1 MEIAH
6 SQILIIGAG
15 PVGLALGCMFRLQG
29 LDVRIIEKNSTTT
42 PFSKAVGIHSRTLEQ
57 MHTLGVAEQLVS
69 QGRPLTQFSISEN
82 NHKTL
87 TASFEDIGSPY
98 EFVLGL
104 PQSKTESTLHKRF
117 NELGGRVEWETEII
131 SMESCGCPNDPQS
144 LSEVIVRLPNGEKQ
158 KITSHWLFGADGS
171 RSSVREMADIGF
183 PGGSY
188 EKGFMLGDIKIDWE
202 GDKDHLQ
209 FFLSKNGY
217 LLLIPMPNGMHRV
230 IAQTESR
237 YEDFQ
242 KADKPVATLSDL
254 QAVVDRNGPGGIKLH
269 SPEWL
274 TCAPFYHRC
283 ADQVRNGRV
292 LLAGDAF
299 HLFSPLGAQGLNTG
313 FQDVFNIGWKVAFY
327 EKGWGDLALID
338 SYQTERQAI
347 ADLVA
352 KVTSKTTNYIT
363 STAWHKRFLRKC
375 YTLCVNNTDKV
386 QHKLPKLMAGMLQK
400 YSSESFLVGKS
411 GQKIP
416 QAGERFPH
424 AWVPQDQGY
433 TPICD
438 LLNGPKFSYVLVT
451 PHLGSQQVRKLR
463 ELEQTLVSEIP
474 FINVIVIA
482 PKSVESNDLPS
493 SFTFVED
500 RLGSLTHLAGNGH
513 DASLLVRPDGVCAF
527 TQNNWEHA
535 AVTDYCAATGLLK
548 QTINT
553 LKAA

>member
-1 MEIAH
+1 MEVKH
-6 SQILIIGAG
+6 NQILIIGAG

-57 MHTLGVAEQLVS
+57 MHALGVANKLVS
-69 QGRPLTQFSISEN
+69 QGRPLTQFSISESN
-82 NHKTL
+82 QKTL
-87 TASFEDIGSPY
+87 TASFENIGSPY

-104 PQSKTESTLHKRF
+104 PQSKTESTLHERF
-117 NELGGRVEWETEII
+117 IELGGSVEWETEII
-131 SMESCGCPNDPQS
+131 SIENCGSPDDQNN
-144 LSEVIVRLPNGEKQ
+144 LSEVILRLPNDQKQ
-158 KITSHWLFGADGS
+158 KVTSQWLFGADGS
-171 RSSVREMADIGF
+171 RSSVREMADIDF

-209 FFLSKNGY
+209 FFLSKHGY

-242 KADKPVATLSDL
+242 TNEKPVATLQDL
-254 QAVVDRNGPGGIKLH
+254 QAIVDRNGPGGIKLH

-283 ADQVRNGRV
+283 ADQVRKGRI
-292 LLAGDAF
+292 LLAGDSF

-363 STAWHKRFLRKC
+363 STAWPQRIMRKF
-375 YTLCVNNTDKV
+375 YTLCMNNTDKV
-386 QHKLPKLMAGMLQK
+386 QNKLPKLMAGMLQK
-400 YSSESFLVGKS
+400 YSANSVLVGKS
-411 GQKIP
+411 GDNIP

-424 AWVPQDQGY
+424 AWVPQGEGY
-433 TPICD
+433 APICD
-438 LLNGPKFSYVLVT
+438 SLNSPKFTLVLVT
-451 PHLGSQQVRKLR
+451 PHLTQKQINNIHKI
-463 ELEQTLVSEIP
+463 EQSLVKNIP
-474 FINVIVIA
+474 FLKIMLIA
-482 PKSVESNDLPS
+482 PNSDEVSTLPPNVQ
-493 SFTFVED
+493 FVED
-500 RLGSLTHLAGNGH
+500 RLGSMCHLAANGH
-513 DASLLVRPDGVCAF
+513 EASLLVRPDGICAL
-527 TQNNWEHA
+527 TQNNWEHESVSHYFNETGMLKKINEIRQA
-535 AVTDYCAATGLLK
+535 A
-548 QTINT
+548 
-553 LKAA
+553 

>member
-1 MEIAH
+1 MEITH

-57 MHTLGVAEQLVS
+57 MHALGIADKLVS
-69 QGRPLTQFSISEN
+69 QGRPLTQFSISESN
-82 NHKTL
+82 QKTL
-87 TASFEDIGSPY
+87 SASFENIGSPY

-104 PQSKTESTLHKRF
+104 PQSKTESTLHARF
-117 NELGGRVEWETEII
+117 IELGGSVEWETEII
-131 SMESCGCPNDPQS
+131 SIEDCGCPKGQNS
-144 LSEVIVRLPNGEKQ
+144 LSEVVIRLPNGEKQ
-158 KITSHWLFGADGS
+158 KVTSHWLFGADGS
-171 RSSVREMADIGF
+171 RSSVREMADIAF

-188 EKGFMLGDIKIDWE
+188 EKGFMLGDIKIDWD

-209 FFLSKNGY
+209 FFLSKHGY

-230 IAQTESR
+230 IAQTENR

-242 KADKPVATLSDL
+242 KTDKPVATLQDL
-254 QAVVDRNGPGGIKLH
+254 QAIVDRNGPGGIKLH

-283 ADQVRNGRV
+283 AAQVRKGRI
-292 LLAGDAF
+292 LLAGDSF

-327 EKGWGDLALID
+327 EKGWGDLTLID

-363 STAWHKRFLRKC
+363 STAWHKRLLRKC
-375 YTLCVNNTDKV
+375 FTLCMNNTDKV
-386 QHKLPKLMAGMLQK
+386 QHTLPKLMAGMLQK
-400 YSSESFLVGKS
+400 YSVESLLVGKS
-411 GQKIP
+411 GHQIP

-424 AWVPQDQGY
+424 AWIPQDEGY
-433 TPICD
+433 SPICD
-438 LLNGPKFSYVLVT
+438 FLNGPEFTFVLVT
-451 PHLGSQQVRKLR
+451 PHLTDKAINHLHKIKQS
-463 ELEQTLVSEIP
+463 LVNQIP
-474 FINVIVIA
+474 FIKIMVIA
-482 PKSVESNDLPS
+482 PKSNEISKLPS
-493 SFTFVED
+493 SIQFVED
-500 RLGSLTHLAGNGH
+500 RLGSMCNLAANGH
-513 DASLLVRPDGVCAF
+513 EASLLVRPDGICAL
-527 TQNNWEHA
+527 TQNNWEQDS
-535 AVTDYCAATGLLK
+535 VTEYFTETGLLK
-548 QTINT
+548 NITNQ